1 MMSAFSWVLLLG
13 CHVMVLI
20 VINPHRRPRPLAADV
35 AGDVQEGGTNPKRPV
50 GAPAVVFP
58 WRRVGRFCRHGLAL
72 LPILCHVHV
81 ASSLLWWLGG
91 CWSAP
96 PWMALGSLLVL
107 WGARG
112 GSLCYVVGFPGA
124 AVCCNFVAVYL
135 KAGLIYALNHN
146 MKLRGTTGVAP
157 HMGEAAGAGGLGT
170 GAGIK
175 L

>member
-1 MMSAFSWVLLLG
+1 M
-13 CHVMVLI
+13 
-20 VINPHRRPRPLAADV
+20 
-35 AGDVQEGGTNPKRPV
+35 

-58 WRRVGRFCRHGLAL
+58 WRRVGRFCRHGLVL
-72 LPILCHVHV
+72 LPILCHVRM
-81 ASSLLWWLGG
+81 ASSWLWWLGG
-91 CWSAP
+91 CWSTSSWTP
-96 PWMALGSLLVL
+96 LGSLLAL